1 MWLSAHQM
9 TGNAP
14 SYEVLSSRSP
24 YKGVKVAVRVDTLA
38 MPDESTAER
47 EVVVVDDAVAVVALD
62 DEQRVC
68 LLGQYRHPF
77 GARVL
82 ELPAGKLDVA
92 GEPALQAAKR
102 ELEEEAEL
110 RSEAWTEL
118 TCFLNSAG
126 WTTERT
132 HVFLAERVFA
142 GTDPTSGFV
151 ATGEEADLEVSMVP
165 LGDCLRMIDARE
177 IADAKTIVGVLMAAH
192 RLGPVSAR
200 S

>member
-1 MWLSAHQM
+1 MTESAL
-9 TGNAP
+9 P
-14 SYEVLSSRSP
+14 YEVLSSSAAYAGERI
-24 YKGVKVAVRVDTLA
+24 AVRVDRLS
-38 MPDESTAER
+38 MPDGSRSSR
-47 EVVVVDDAVAVVALD
+47 EVAVVDDAVAIVALD
-62 DEQRVC
+62 DRQRVC
-68 LLGQYRHPF
+68 LLNQYRHPF
-77 GARVL
+77 AERVL

-92 GEPALQAAKR
+92 GESPLRAAQR

-142 GTDPTSGFV
+142 GTDHGFV
-151 ATGEEADLEVSMVP
+151 AVGEEADLEVAMVP
-165 LGDCLRMIDARE
+165 LGECLRMIDARE
-177 IADAKTIVGVLMAAH
+177 LVDAKTILGVLAAAR
-192 RLGPVSAR
+192 RLGPVSPR

>member
-1 MWLSAHQM
+1 MWLSAGEM
-9 TGNAP
+9 TERAS

-24 YKGVKVAVRVDTLA
+24 YKGARVAVRVDTLS
-38 MPDESTAER
+38 MPDDSTAER
-47 EVVVVDDAVAVVALD
+47 EVVAVDDAVAVVALD

-77 GARVL
+77 GERML

-92 GEPALQAAKR
+92 GEPPLQAAKR

-110 RSEAWTEL
+110 RSGAWTEL

-142 GTDPTSGFV
+142 GADPASEFV

-165 LGDCLRMIDARE
+165 LGECLRMIDARE
-177 IADAKTIVGVLMAAH
+177 IVDAKTIVGVLMAAR
-192 RLGPVSAR
+192 RLGPVSPR